1 MRATTKRTATMAKT
15 HHYELDVIWTGNTGT
30 GTSGYRE
37 YDRSHELR
45 AEGKPS
51 IAGTADPAFRGAP
64 ERWNPEELL
73 VASLS
78 QCHMLWVLALCS
90 QDGIV
95 VTGYADHPSGTMR
108 QTPDGGGHFT
118 EVLLR
123 PVVEIA
129 DPDHA
134 AALPDVHERA
144 HRLCY
149 IANSV
154 NFDVR
159 CEATAVVAGIS

>member
-1 MRATTKRTATMAKT
+1 MAKT
-15 HHYELDVIWTGNTGT
+15 HHYELEVTWIGNTGT

-37 YDRSHELR
+37 YDRAHDVS
-45 AEGKPS
+45 ADGKPT
-51 IAGTADPAFRGAP
+51 IAGSADPAFRGDP
-64 ERWNPEELL
+64 QRWNPEELL

-90 QDGIV
+90 QEGIV
-95 VTGYADHPSGTMR
+95 VTGYTDQPSGTMA
-108 QTPDGGGHFT
+108 QTPDGGGYFT
-118 EVLLR
+118 EVVLR

-129 DPDHA
+129 DDRHRE
-134 AALPDVHERA
+134 ALTRVHERA
-144 HRLCY
+144 HHLCF

-159 CEATAVVAGIS
+159 CEAQVSVAESA